1 MASQPAKMNNSEN
14 HIACIKISTKMIEIK
29 NIIIIIINLKKIIFL
44 VNVTKETYTSP
55 TNEVC
60 HLSTY

>member
-29 NIIIIIINLKKIIFL
+29 NIIIIIINLKKNHIFSKCDKRNL
-44 VNVTKETYTSP
+44 
-55 TNEVC
+55 
-60 HLSTY
+60 HLSDQ